1 MMNDELQMTN
11 GTPAGKSDGS
21 LRTLA
26 FTSID
31 IRNSAF
37 DIPTGP
43 ENAGTFR
50 RDHSNPFPYLTCF
63 LKAA

>member
-11 GTPAGKSDGS
+11 GTPACKSAGS

-37 DIPTGP
+37 DILTGP
-43 ENAGTFR
+43 ENADTFR
-50 RDHSNPFPYLTCF
+50 RDLHPAF
-63 LKAA
+63 LK